1 MVALEQNPVAA
12 GADDGQTAAKYY
24 RAAWRWH
31 FYAGLYVIPFFIMLA
46 LTGIAMMWIAF
57 FDGRDGEYTAV
68 IPQETTAAVSVQAQ
82 SALAAFGGG
91 DVMHYTAPR
100 DAQTAAMFRV
110 ETDAGTMIAVV
121 DPYTAQVIDTFP
133 RGAGYYDMMDNI
145 HGELML
151 GVVGDRMV
159 EIAASLAVILVVT
172 GLYMWWP
179 RDRSLRSALTPR
191 LAAKGRAFW
200 KSLHEV
206 AGIWVSVVL
215 VFFLISGL
223 SWAGIWGG
231 KMVQAWSSFPTLKSA
246 SSVSSE
252 VPVGDVL
259 HGAMNSGAK
268 DIPWA
273 LELVPMPASGSLAGA
288 DGIAEGLPVAFD
300 TIDALARQIGF
311 SGRYQ
316 LNWPM
321 GETGVWTLS
330 QVSMSRD
337 DISPTGD
344 RTVHVDQYT
353 GKLLADVRY
362 EDYGLM
368 GKAMAV
374 GVALHMGT
382 IGFVF
387 IIFNTL
393 FCLTVLLLCASG
405 VIMWWKRRPAKTLR
419 LAPPAMPHDMP
430 LWKGAVVIGLAL
442 SFALP
447 MAGFALLVVL
457 VAEWLILSRIPALK
471 RALL

>member
-179 RDRSLRSALTPR
+179 RDRSPAVGPD
-191 LAAKGRAFW
+191 AAIGGQRAC
-200 KSLHEV
+200 L
-206 AGIWVSVVL
+206 L
-215 VFFLISGL
+215 
-223 SWAGIWGG
+223 
-231 KMVQAWSSFPTLKSA
+231 
-246 SSVSSE
+246 E
-252 VPVGDVL
+252 VP
-259 HGAMNSGAK
+259 
-268 DIPWA
+268 
-273 LELVPMPASGSLAGA
+273 
-288 DGIAEGLPVAFD
+288 
-300 TIDALARQIGF
+300 ARGC
-311 SGRYQ
+311 GH
-316 LNWPM
+316 L
-321 GETGVWTLS
+321 GV
-330 QVSMSRD
+330 R
-337 DISPTGD
+337 G
-344 RTVHVDQYT
+344 
-353 GKLLADVRY
+353 
-362 EDYGLM
+362 
-368 GKAMAV
+368 
-374 GVALHMGT
+374 
-382 IGFVF
+382 
-387 IIFNTL
+387 
-393 FCLTVLLLCASG
+393 SG
-405 VIMWWKRRPAKTLR
+405 VFPDLRP
-419 LAPPAMPHDMP
+419 
-430 LWKGAVVIGLAL
+430 VVGGDL
-442 SFALP
+442 
-447 MAGFALLVVL
+447 G
-457 VAEWLILSRIPALK
+457 R
-471 RALL
+471 